1 MKTVLCYG
9 DSNTY
14 GYDPET
20 GLRYSPAL
28 RWPDALQALLGPEY
42 RVIPEGLNGRTT
54 AFGRKGLA
62 WLNGLSTLD
71 PIIRTHYPI
80 DYLIFMLG
88 TNDCCAELGLSAEEI
103 TTGMEKLIDRARA
116 HLSEIQESE
125 AEIII
130 IAPKAMDGK
139 VLRGVFSYEMD
150 EKSVRVS
157 QELTALYKELA
168 QRKGCGFTD
177 IEDIIELSETDGEH
191 FLPEGGKKLAGKL
204 KEKFF

>member
-20 GLRYSPAL
+20 GLRYPPAL

-80 DYLIFMLG
+80 DCLIFMLG
-88 TNDCCAELGLSAEEI
+88 TNDCKERFGANPACIGAGLERLILKAKTVLLNIICRRANGFI
-103 TTGMEKLIDRARA
+103 TLTE
-116 HLSEIQESE
+116 
-125 AEIII
+125 
-130 IAPKAMDGK
+130 
-139 VLRGVFSYEMD
+139 
-150 EKSVRVS
+150 EKSTV
-157 QELTALYKELA
+157 LLA
-168 QRKGCGFTD
+168 D
-177 IEDIIELSETDGEH
+177 
-191 FLPEGGKKLAGKL
+191 AG
-204 KEKFF
+204 

>member
-20 GLRYSPAL
+20 GLRYPPAL

-80 DYLIFMLG
+80 DCLIFMLG

-116 HLSEIQESE
+116 HLSEIQENE

-191 FLPEGGKKLAGKL
+191 FLPEGGKNLAGKL

>member
-20 GLRYSPAL
+20 GLRYPPAL

-80 DYLIFMLG
+80 DSLIFMLG

-116 HLSEIQESE
+116 HLSEIQVNE

-139 VLRGVFSYEMD
+139 VLRGVFSYEMN